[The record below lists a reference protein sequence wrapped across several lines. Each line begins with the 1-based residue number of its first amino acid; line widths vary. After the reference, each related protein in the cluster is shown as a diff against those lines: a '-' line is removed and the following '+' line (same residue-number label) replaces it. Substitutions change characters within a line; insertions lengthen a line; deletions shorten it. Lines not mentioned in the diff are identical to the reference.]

1 MPASALESASSRRV
15 TLPAPLFLPP
25 ENGNRQDCLQLTWN
39 ERRAV
44 DLPYARNPV
53 LGGDV
58 AEEAD
63 KRSGEHEFVS
73 EHFLAL
79 EVDPDVK
86 LREPY
91 EPLFLEE
98 PTLSK
103 ADQARIGRR
112 RHGAERHPGVISCH
126 ALDLRIECCAR

>member
-1 MPASALESASSRRV
+1 MTRIIASALATSTRGL
-15 TLPAPLFLPP
+15 TLPAPLCLPP
-25 ENGNRQDCLQLTWN
+25 ENGNRQDCLPLTWN

-44 DLPYARNPV
+44 DLPYARNPA

-58 AEEAD
+58 GAEAD

-79 EVDPDVK
+79 EVDPDVEP
-86 LREPY
+86 REPL
-91 EPLFLEE
+91 ERLFLEK

-103 ADQARIGRR
+103 AD
-112 RHGAERHPGVISCH
+112 
-126 ALDLRIECCAR
+126 